1 MRSLR
6 SHLLYRTTAVL
17 ALTFVV
23 AAVALYL
30 LMRQSL
36 LAELDDALL
45 FEAKSLAA
53 HVEQTDGRV
62 QIEPEISGL
71 PEYANTA
78 HPHYFQLHT
87 SDGANP
93 LRSASLAGSD
103 LPWPIAR
110 PAEPAYRSIVLPGQR
125 AGRSVA
131 LGFQPRPDEE
141 DDPADWV
148 VEAQRVTLV
157 VARETAGLDATL
169 ARLGGL
175 LIVITLSA
183 ATASVLLTGSV
194 VRHELRPLR
203 ALALSIDQI
212 SVANLSHRVRIADCP
227 AELIPV
233 VECLDQLLGRLD
245 QALTR
250 EKSFT
255 ADVAHELRTPLS
267 GLETTLE
274 VCASRIR
281 DVKGYQTVVAN
292 CLGIT
297 RGMHVMVDNLLHLAR
312 ADAGQFALRL
322 EPIEISALIRDYWS
336 PFEERAAERK
346 LHVDWEL
353 DAFLCAL
360 LDRESTRQIV
370 TNLFDNAV
378 SYAAVGGQVKTS
390 VVDQRSR
397 AVVTIA
403 NTGCPLNKAEIS
415 RVFDRFWRG
424 DASRTGAG
432 LHCGLGLS
440 VCKQLVDLHDGT
452 ISAEVRDGWFIV
464 TLALPAVQAATVTA

>member
-6 SHLLYRTTAVL
+6 ARLLYRTTAVL
-17 ALTFVV
+17 VITFAV
-23 AAVALYL
+23 AAVALYV
-30 LMRQSL
+30 LMRESL
-36 LAELDDALL
+36 LAELDAALL

-53 HVEQTDGRV
+53 HVEETNGQV
-62 QIEPEISGL
+62 QIEPEMTGL
-71 PEYANTA
+71 IEYTTTAN
-78 HPHYFQLHT
+78 PHYFQLHT
-87 SDGANP
+87 SDGAKT
-93 LRSASLAGSD
+93 LRSPSLAGLD
-103 LPWPIAR
+103 LSLPTTPL
-110 PAEPAYRSIVLPGQR
+110 PEPAYQSVVLPGQR

-131 LGFQPRPDEE
+131 LSFQPRPDEE
-141 DDPADWV
+141 DDQTDRV
-148 VEAQRVTLV
+148 VELQRVTLV
-157 VARETAGLDATL
+157 VARETAALDATL
-169 ARLGGL
+169 ARLGVRL
-175 LIVITLSA
+175 AIVTLTA
-183 ATASVLLTGSV
+183 AIASVLLTGSV

-203 ALALSIDQI
+203 ALALSIDQV
-212 SVANLSHRVRIADCP
+212 SVANLAHRVRISDCP

-233 VECLDQLLGRLD
+233 VDCLDQLLGRLD

-274 VCASRIR
+274 VCASRVR

-322 EPIEISALIRDYWS
+322 EPIEITALIHDCWS
-336 PFEERAAERK
+336 PFEERAADRE

-353 DAFLCAL
+353 DASLCAL
-360 LDRESTRQIV
+360 LDRESARQIV

-378 SYAAVGGQVKTS
+378 AYTAVGGRVRTS
-390 VVDQRSR
+390 VVDQVSR
-397 AVVTIA
+397 AVITIA
-403 NTGCPLNKAEIS
+403 NSGCALNGGEVS

-440 VCKQLVDLHDGT
+440 VCKQLVELHDGT
-452 ISAEVRDGWFIV
+452 VSAEVRDGRFIV
-464 TLALPAVQAATVTA
+464 TLALPSLQAAPVTA